1 VIFGSQAKRI
11 FKIIY
16 FVLRRQIDFKVMNY
30 DSRSFEGQDA
40 LIGQNIGERFI
51 IKQCLDKGGFGSVYL
66 GRDSQLMDRK
76 VVIKVLLE
84 DLIEDTEA
92 RRKFEHEKEA
102 LARLDH
108 PGIVNIF
115 AAGTLPDGKPYLVMP
130 YIEGRTLESIIKESG
145 ALPLSFCAKIVED
158 LTDALAAAHAN
169 GILHRDVKPSNIILT
184 EQSDG
189 THRTRL
195 IDFGI
200 ARVNDSKVS
209 PVTQVEKVQGT
220 LWYMSPEQLLG
231 KLEQSPAVDVF
242 SCAAVFYQ
250 MLTGK
255 LPFNPQ
261 STYEMYLLHQEG
273 VKERIIQIRPEVPEQ
288 VDELI
293 IKGLAFAPEER
304 PQDVCKFGKSIASL
318 LLAKAGKTD
327 HQLGEYLFQTIKLGS
342 SESAAQ
348 MSPKK
353 IEVNRLADK
362 TAIISSP
369 NTNEQKSEVT
379 IRLETTNSDV
389 NSEATYVLP
398 KGIQSQILS
407 LDPASTFLP
416 PEVQGLAQVK
426 RNNDEFKSWARLWL
440 WSAVAVWAFVMLVGG
455 KIAIDYFRGDKPIN
469 EGQITFAPVSK
480 QKTNPE
486 ISANP
491 SSSNSD
497 LDSSK
502 FAAVLSYHLS
512 ISRLHGKNYPEPLI
526 TTDEGISFEK
536 NDVVQIVLESTSEG
550 YLYLFNE
557 TKNENGLKQF
567 VLLHPIKGSSFIK
580 ASNSVR
586 TEPLISDGKPGT
598 DKIWVIWTPEKN
610 LQLENSRAA
619 GLKNGAII
627 NDKNAVND
635 LETFIQNNSNK
646 QNEVVR
652 DETIHQTQ
660 IKSSGGAVVHL
671 IELENR

>member
-1 VIFGSQAKRI
+1 
-11 FKIIY
+11 
-16 FVLRRQIDFKVMNY
+16 MNY
-30 DSRSFEGQDA
+30 SSEVLEGQDP
-40 LIGQNIGERFI
+40 LIRQTVGGRFI
-51 IKQCLDKGGFGSVYL
+51 IKQTLDQGGFGSVYL
-66 GRDSQLMDRK
+66 GLDSQLLGRK

-84 DLIEDTEA
+84 DLIEDNEA
-92 RRKFEHEKEA
+92 RRKFDHEKEA

-130 YIEGRTLESIIKESG
+130 YIEGRTLEGIIKESG
-145 ALPLSFCAKIVED
+145 ALPLSFCAKIIED

-189 THRTRL
+189 TYRTRL

-200 ARVNDSKVS
+200 ARVKDSKIS

-220 LWYMSPEQLLG
+220 LWYMSPEQLQG
-231 KLEQSPAVDVF
+231 KLEQGPAVDVF

-261 STYEMYLLHQEG
+261 SAYEMYLLHQEG
-273 VKERIIQIRPEVPEQ
+273 VKERIIQIRPEVPAE

-293 IKGLAFAPEER
+293 IKGLAFAPEAR
-304 PQDVCKFGKSIASL
+304 PQDICKFGKSISSQ

-327 HQLGEYLFQTIKLGS
+327 HQLGEYLFQTIKLES
-342 SESAAQ
+342 SGSAARTK
-348 MSPKK
+348 PEK
-353 IEVNRLADK
+353 IDENSFADK
-362 TAIISSP
+362 NAIISSP

-379 IRLETTNSDV
+379 VRLETINSDS
-389 NSEATYVLP
+389 NSEVTYVLP
-398 KGIQSQILS
+398 KGIQSQIVTPDS
-407 LDPASTFLP
+407 ASIFLP
-416 PEVQGLAQVK
+416 PEVKDLARVK
-426 RNNDEFKSWARLWL
+426 RNKDEFKLRARLWL
-440 WSAVAVWAFVMLVGG
+440 WSALAVWAFVMLVGG
-455 KIAIDYFRGDKPIN
+455 KIAIDYFRGDKSIN

-480 QKTNPE
+480 QKIDPENP
-486 ISANP
+486 ANP
-491 SSSNSD
+491 SLSNSD
-497 LDSSK
+497 SNSNK
-502 FAAVLSYHLS
+502 FAEILSYRLS
-512 ISRLHGKNYPEPLI
+512 VSRLHGKNYPEPLI

-536 NDVVQIVLESTSEG
+536 NDEVQIILESTSNG

-557 TKNENGLKQF
+557 TINEKGLKQF
-567 VLLHPIKGSSFIK
+567 VLLHPIKGSSFIR
-580 ASNSVR
+580 ASDSIR
-586 TEPLISDGKPGT
+586 TEPLISDGKKGT
-598 DKIWVIWTPEKN
+598 DKIWVIWTPEKSPE
-610 LQLENSRAA
+610 LENSRAV

-627 NDKNAVND
+627 SDKNAVNE
-635 LETFIQNNSNK
+635 LETFIQNNSSEK
-646 QNEVVR
+646 NEVVR

-660 IKSSGGAVVHL
+660 VKSSEGAIVHL

>member
-1 VIFGSQAKRI
+1 
-11 FKIIY
+11 
-16 FVLRRQIDFKVMNY
+16 MNY
-30 DSRSFEGQDA
+30 DSKVFEGQDA
-40 LIGQNIGERFI
+40 LIGQTVGGRFI
-51 IKQCLDKGGFGSVYL
+51 IKQSLDQGGFGSVYL
-66 GRDSQLMDRK
+66 GLDSQLLGRK

-84 DLIEDTEA
+84 ALIDDNEA

-145 ALPLSFCAKIVED
+145 ALPLSFCAKIIED
-158 LTDALAAAHAN
+158 LTEALAVAHAN

-184 EQSDG
+184 EQPDG
-189 THRTRL
+189 TYRTRL

-200 ARVNDSKVS
+200 ARVNDSKIS

-220 LWYMSPEQLLG
+220 LWYMSPEQLQG
-231 KLEQSPAVDVF
+231 KLEQGPAVDVF

-261 STYEMYLLHQEG
+261 SAYEMYLLHQEG
-273 VKERIIQIRPEVPEQ
+273 VKERIIQLRPEIPAQ

-293 IKGLAFAPEER
+293 IKGLALAPEDR
-304 PQDVCKFGKSIASL
+304 PQDICKFGKSISSL

-327 HQLGEYLFQTIKLGS
+327 HQLGDYLFQTIKLGS
-342 SESAAQ
+342 SGSPAQ
-348 MSPKK
+348 MGPVK
-353 IEVNRLADK
+353 IEESTLTDK
-362 TAIISSP
+362 NAIFSSP

-379 IRLETTNSDV
+379 VRLETINSDV
-389 NSEATYVLP
+389 NSEVTYVLP
-398 KGIQSQILS
+398 KGIQSQIVS
-407 LDPASTFLP
+407 PDSAPTFLP
-416 PEVQGLAQVK
+416 PEVKDLAQVK
-426 RNNDEFKSWARLWL
+426 GKKDQFKPRARLFL

-455 KIAIDYFRGDKPIN
+455 EIAIDFFRGDKLDN
-469 EGQITFAPVSK
+469 EGRIALAPVSK
-480 QKTNPE
+480 QKINPE
-486 ISANP
+486 NSAN
-491 SSSNSD
+491 STSSNSD
-497 LDSSK
+497 PESSK
-502 FAAVLSYHLS
+502 FADILSYHLS
-512 ISRLHGKNYPEPLI
+512 VSRLHGKNYPEPLI
-526 TTDEGISFEK
+526 TTDEGIAFEK
-536 NDVVQIVLESTSEG
+536 NDEVQIVLESTSDG

-567 VLLHPIKGSSFIK
+567 VLLHPIKGLSFIR
-580 ASNSVR
+580 ASDSIR

-598 DKIWVIWTPEKN
+598 DKIWVIWTPEKS
-610 LQLENSRAA
+610 LQLEKSREI
-619 GLKNGAII
+619 GLKNGAVIS
-627 NDKNAVND
+627 DKNTVNE

-646 QNEVVR
+646 KNEVVR

-660 IKSSGGAVVHL
+660 IKSSEGAIVHL

>member
-1 VIFGSQAKRI
+1 
-11 FKIIY
+11 
-16 FVLRRQIDFKVMNY
+16 MNY
-30 DSRSFEGQDA
+30 DSKVFEGQDA
-40 LIGQNIGERFI
+40 LIGQTVGGRFI
-51 IKQCLDKGGFGSVYL
+51 IKQSLDQGGFGSVYL
-66 GRDSQLMDRK
+66 GLDSQLLGRK

-84 DLIEDTEA
+84 DLIEDNEA

-145 ALPLSFCAKIVED
+145 ALPLSFCAKIIED
-158 LTDALAAAHAN
+158 LTEALAAAHVN

-184 EQSDG
+184 EQPDG

-293 IKGLAFAPEER
+293 IKGLAFAPDER
-304 PQDVCKFGKSIASL
+304 PQDICKFGKSISSL

-342 SESAAQ
+342 SESPAQ
-348 MSPKK
+348 TSPVK
-353 IEVNRLADK
+353 IEENSLADK
-362 TAIISSP
+362 SAIITSP

-379 IRLETTNSDV
+379 VRLETANSDV
-389 NSEATYVLP
+389 NSEVTYVLP
-398 KGIQSQILS
+398 MDIQSQILAPS
-407 LDPASTFLP
+407 SASTFLP
-416 PEVQGLAQVK
+416 PEVRELAQVK
-426 RNNDEFKSWARLWL
+426 MNNDESKSRARLWL

-455 KIAIDYFRGDKPIN
+455 KIAIDFFRGDKPIN

-480 QKTNPE
+480 QKVNPE
-486 ISANP
+486 NPANP

-497 LDSSK
+497 SDSNK
-502 FAAVLSYHLS
+502 FAEILSYHLS
-512 ISRLHGKNYPEPLI
+512 VSRLHGKNYPEPLI

-536 NDVVQIVLESTSEG
+536 NDEVQIVLESTSEG

-557 TKNENGLKQF
+557 TKNDNGLKQF
-567 VLLHPIKGSSFIK
+567 LLLHPIKGSSFIK
-580 ASNSVR
+580 SSNSIR

-598 DKIWVIWTPEKN
+598 DKIWVIWTPEKS
-610 LQLENSRAA
+610 LLLENSRAG

-635 LETFIQNNSNK
+635 LETFIQNNSNTK
-646 QNEVVR
+646 NEVVR
-652 DETIHQTQ
+652 DETLHQTQ
-660 IKSSGGAVVHL
+660 IKSSEGAIVYL